1 MSVTQGHLFRKE
13 ARRMSK
19 LCPLCHIDLDKEQ
32 KVILENEY
40 CMFLQKPQE
49 VLIGSGLIVPKT
61 HRETAFQITKEEW
74 KASYDLLHIVKEKL
88 DEELNPDGYNIGW
101 NVGEVGG
108 QHIMHAHMHVIPR
121 FKDEPLAGKGI
132 RYALKSKENKRLS

>member
-1 MSVTQGHLFRKE
+1 MSE
-13 ARRMSK
+13 

-49 VLIGSGLIVPKT
+49 VLIGSGLLIPKA

-74 KASYDLLHIVKEKL
+74 NASYDLLHIVKEKL
-88 DEELNPDGYNIGW
+88 DEEFNPDGYNIGW
-101 NVGEVGG
+101 NVGEIGG

-121 FKDEPLAGKGI
+121 FKDEHLAGKGI